1 MIKFFLKKIIL
12 PCLVAVAAFVI
23 VDHNARFYHEPL
35 GLIEEVK
42 TVEKI
47 TLSDNFN
54 NKDTEIQQN
63 LKVRM
68 LRSEERRVGKE
79 CRSRWSPYH

>member
-54 NKDTEIQQN
+54 NKDTEIQQTR
-63 LKVRM
+63 LCSILHKKIRF
-68 LRSEERRVGKE
+68 
-79 CRSRWSPYH
+79 

>member
-35 GLIEEVK
+35 GIIEEVK
-42 TVEKI
+42 TVEK
-47 TLSDNFN
+47 TAL
-54 NKDTEIQQN
+54 
-63 LKVRM
+63 
-68 LRSEERRVGKE
+68 
-79 CRSRWSPYH
+79 